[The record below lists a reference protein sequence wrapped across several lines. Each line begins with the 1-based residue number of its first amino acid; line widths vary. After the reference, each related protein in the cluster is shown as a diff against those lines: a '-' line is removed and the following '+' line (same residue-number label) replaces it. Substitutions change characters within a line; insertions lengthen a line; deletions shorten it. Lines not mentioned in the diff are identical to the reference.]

1 MSISDAY
8 VAVMGASS
16 KSSNAW
22 EKRHRMCFCDA
33 CVEVKGAASRPSN
46 AQEKRQRM
54 SMGVQHTHV
63 LIL

>member
-8 VAVMGASS
+8 VAVMGAPS

-22 EKRHRMCFCDA
+22 EKRHRMSISDA
-33 CVEVKGAASRPSN
+33 CVALKGAASRPSN